1 MNEDGSV
8 DIRAVVEIPQ
18 GIPICVGTRY
28 LLHME
33 YFLPGWQPGLDPD
46 NQFL

>member
-18 GIPICVGTRY
+18 GTRTY
-28 LLHME
+28 LLTINDTV
-33 YFLPGWQPGLDPD
+33 L
-46 NQFL
+46 